1 MRARNDR
8 KVGTVPAATTG
19 ETMMMMMKQNGR
31 LVGTAGMQ
39 QRKFTNTSPILCA
52 ATGLEAVCDR
62 AGGLH
67 AAVRT
72 EVEECTRDVRAVL
85 KDVKLAESG
94 EIEALKKA
102 AEAFSN
108 MLLRTATVNSGKGVG
123 LLPLHV
129 VELWQV
135 SAEVRFHSHPP
146 FCSASLDL
154 ATIPWTALCARSSAR
169 LFRSDCERLR

>member
-8 KVGTVPAATTG
+8 KVGTVPAAKTAETT
-19 ETMMMMMKQNGR
+19 TMMMMQNGR
-31 LVGTAGMQ
+31 RVGTAGMQ
-39 QRKFTNTSPILCA
+39 QRKYTNTSPILCA

-62 AGGLH
+62 AGGLR

-108 MLLRTATVNSGKGVG
+108 MLLRTATVNSGKGAG
-123 LLPLHV
+123 FLPLHV

-135 SAEVRFHSHPP
+135 SAEVCLHYLPP
-146 FCSASLDL
+146 FCSTLLGFCYHPLNCSVCPFICSPL
-154 ATIPWTALCARSSAR
+154 P
-169 LFRSDCERLR
+169 F